1 MSFTLY
7 GDLGSGAFSAEAAL
21 AEAGAPYNFELVS
34 LEKGEQKQPAFLAI
48 NPSGKMPA
56 LRLPEGEIITE
67 SAAILLT
74 LADHFPQAR
83 LLPPQASND
92 RALAY
97 RWLAFMAGEIY
108 PIVEIVDYPERF
120 MPPGGDAKA
129 LRTIARDRI
138 RERIA
143 IIERMIKGPFLLAG
157 GFSILDIYAAMFTRW
172 SLEPDWKLAH
182 IPNVEVRTMSA
193 RIAHEQALFSSGD
206 RRIAPVIEA
215 AARLRGDRQPLSSR
229 GSARS
234 LGTLDERQSRRE
246 DRHRC
251 CDRRRRWSM
260 TLASNLFLR
269 FDEFHTGVALP
280 CRCALSDRHRLSI

>member
-21 AEAGAPYNFELVS
+21 AEAGAPYRFELVS

-83 LLPPQASND
+83 LLPPQASNN

-120 MPPGGDAKA
+120 MPEGGDAAAVRK
-129 LRTIARDRI
+129 IARDRI
-138 RERIA
+138 RERIL

-182 IPNVEVRTMSA
+182 IPKLM
-193 RIAHEQALFSSGD
+193 ALADAVSQ
-206 RRIAPVIEA
+206 RPAIAPVW
-215 AARLRGDRQPLSSR
+215 Q
-229 GSARS
+229 
-234 LGTLDERQSRRE
+234 
-246 DRHRC
+246 RHF
-251 CDRRRRWSM
+251 
-260 TLASNLFLR
+260 N
-269 FDEFHTGVALP
+269 GQ
-280 CRCALSDRHRLSI
+280 